1 MSLWGRIKKKAKKA
15 WKNITRGSFTLN
27 TSKGKVKPAKT
38 EKQRKEN
45 RDKIKSSH
53 IRTVDRSVDARNAV
67 IKRQA
72 KQAAKQ
78 KKEAQ
83 KAFRTTFNTAKVK
96 SDIKKSE
103 SIFKTQN
110 NGMSR
115 NDVIMNENLSRM
127 NPQAQ
132 KYAYASLDKKGNK
145 NAGVEKGIA
154 DRAAKAESQF
164 AKKHQFGYGLT
175 RGLMESFPGLDLKK
189 VDENILGKNIDTNT
203 KYTYKGADGQKQTY
217 ASKGKAVSLAER
229 DARKLLDKQIER
241 EAKKSG
247 VDIHSDAYIN
257 ALKKYQKSNR
267 YTSAVKKYAK
277 SAVNGKE
284 GVGAQIGRLVGNFA
298 GFAATGGVEGAEEA
312 VSVAARKLLSK
323 KAAGTAANSAAKRF
337 AARRG
342 ADVVT
347 GAVPNAI
354 NALHQST
361 DKKGKI
367 KAKKAVKKFA
377 ENTAMDVAFGAGME
391 GAGKAAKSAVKSIKS
406 SKRASSALKKANAK
420 AKIARKEAADA
431 TEKLKNATN
440 EDDKAFLRKEK
451 AHALAKAKKAQ
462 RNVERLTKAT
472 KKLEI
477 KQTNAKADSTK
488 AASKAS
494 EKPPVVR
501 SNESFSENR
510 ANTRSAES
518 NAKNENK
525 AVVSTKSENAE
536 ETKPKSESQITT
548 KGEKAEGTKAI
559 TPKEEKAAEKVSN
572 FDSKQSSSA
581 KGAETKAE
589 KKEAVREN
597 KEPDAKDTGKT
608 KIEPKKAAKSEERAL
623 AIRKADER
631 SLTKSEKGEKA
642 LVKSGEKETSVVP
655 AEKADEPKN
664 EPETDGETVSAETKN
679 PKETNKTAEYVKW
692 KKQSEAR
699 KLQREKKRI
708 DEKVK
713 NGEMS
718 ERKAKQLKAKAEKK
732 FAKVV
737 ERENAKLEWVRE
749 EDADKVRDKALPEP
763 GKEKPTENNSK
774 KAAKA
779 KKQDVANLKKR
790 AVKENTK
797 AKAEFER
804 ARSELN
810 IARSSEEITANEH
823 KYRYLRAKRK
833 YEATVEKNNAKIKS
847 AEEAEKAAKEAKQ
860 KSRKFAKVDYDIP
873 KKKDK
878 KSVTKAYKDTVR
890 SLVDSLTGFEDV
902 AKQARKAGDKV
913 RYEKIMGQTNAV
925 RQASSKANYSLE
937 RGQKDFNG
945 KTVGKSAKEIFDGW
959 DSTTAQ
965 GKALNEYAFERIN
978 IDRHH
983 AVGKAKQLVK
993 DGKMT
998 KEEAENFK
1006 YIKDVTGR
1014 TADESAERMREL
1026 ERDFPGIKEK
1036 SDEIIQWFRNEQDV
1050 RVQSGLISKRDKEL
1064 LQDIYPSYVPTHR
1077 ADKWNSKG
1085 IEGGEPI
1092 DPIAAGKDAG
1102 ADNGVVSAGD
1112 EKTTKGSKMDL
1123 VPLQDQMVRRTHQ
1136 LWNAAETNQLL
1147 KAVGGDSYAEA
1158 MTKGGLSPEEAA
1170 DQLAFLVKH
1179 EKDSNTYKA
1188 IYYVNGKAK
1197 TVRIPEQIYKGLND
1211 HYANGHFGNVW
1222 DSITKASSYVS
1233 SPWKKA
1239 ITTWNPLFLVT
1250 NGIKDNIDGLLK
1262 CHNLRYYVSSYPAAL
1277 KSLITK
1283 DEFFEAYLATGT
1295 KKSQFTNV
1303 SDELRNSKNWFKKNI
1318 VGRIEAAN
1326 DVVEAFARMTEF
1338 HATFK
1343 EKGVDIK
1350 DANRDLLN
1358 LASQRAADITDN
1370 FGRSGKMGK
1379 SLNSGTVPFFNPAM
1393 QGTSKTV
1400 RMFQDAKAEGLKGWL
1415 SLIGKASIVGV
1426 APSVINELLH
1436 ADDEEYQN
1444 MNARDKQAYF
1454 LFRRKDGV
1462 YVKIPKGRVAA
1473 TLGLIPQAIASGDA
1487 DERNILGIL
1496 RMAMQQTG
1504 PQNPFDSNVLSPFL
1518 AVKNNKSWTG
1528 NPIQSQWEEDHK
1540 NSEDIW
1546 DGSTSEIGKA
1556 LGKLELSKKLKL
1568 SPKKI
1573 DYLIDAETGVFGDL
1587 LLPATTKARTGD
1599 KKGMSKVTAAAAQ
1612 MATRRFTLDS
1622 VYSNKTMEK
1631 YYNQVTKL
1639 TKDTTSSNKNVAKAA
1654 KNKLAIIKT
1663 YDDRLSKVNSAL
1675 KKIKE
1680 EGGTQ
1685 EQQRQLTKLRRDIMQ
1700 AALSGKEND
1709 GKDAFKDIDVVY
1721 KALGAD
1727 KTIKMYGDK
1736 SMNNAYNAYK
1746 KIVGKDKG
1754 KTAAK
1759 HFYRSAR
1766 NVLAL
1771 ASQGYKSDTARAVG
1785 LAAAGAGNGIFRAY
1799 GLDTKSDGNDT
1810 SSKERAREYIKNGGS
1825 IREFTKLS
1833 DIRKKSYRIDK
1844 KNSDSSANWVSYAYT
1859 LAKHGASNR
1868 AYKVFDIRPGNVH
1881 NAFAMIH
1888 AGATPKDLER
1898 VKKYAPKYMSAEKA
1912 YRAVEMSG
1920 VKGKAKKA
1928 ALYSTLCWWIEK
1940 YNKSTPYGKP
1950 NWSQAGT
1957 ADTHSARVNAAKTKT
1972 ITKYRTR
1979 TLHNVPIQATMRNG
1993 DKIDLTKLSKA
2004 EVQKVLLNSK
2014 GIQSLKYGDRKIKEK
2029 VKETVAKEEGKK
2041 DNTSLDDSK
2050 GRSRGYHRWYRRW
2063 YRRRYRRGGGSRGGS
2078 GAGTIPDTMKTTT
2091 VASKNVNFGGD
2102 VPIEKYK
2109 TQKSNYKQILKAYTK
2124 SSYKKNNL

>member
-1 MSLWGRIKKKAKKA
+1 MSLWSRIKKKAKKIKKKA
-15 WKNITRGSFTLN
+15 KKTWKNLTRGSFTLN

-38 EKQRKEN
+38 AKQRRKN
-45 RDKIKSSH
+45 RAKIKSSN
-53 IRTVDRSVDARNAV
+53 IRTVDRSVGARNAV
-67 IKRQA
+67 VKKQA

-78 KKEAQ
+78 RKEAQ
-83 KAFRTTFNTAKVK
+83 KAFKTTFNTAKVK
-96 SDIKKSE
+96 SNIKKSE
-103 SIFKTQN
+103 SLFKAQN
-110 NGMSR
+110 NGMSK
-115 NDVIMNENLSRM
+115 NDIAMNENLSRM
-127 NPQAQ
+127 NVQAQ
-132 KYAYASLDKKGNK
+132 KKAYASLEKKGNK
-145 NAGVEKGIA
+145 NAGIEKGFA
-154 DRAAKAESQF
+154 TRTAKAEEKA
-164 AKKHQFGYGLT
+164 AKENPFLYNAFRT
-175 RGLMESFPGLDLKK
+175 SAP
-189 VDENILGKNIDTNT
+189 VDTKTVDQIKLGKKINT
-203 KYTYKGADGQKQTY
+203 KDADSTVG
-217 ASKGKAVSLAER
+217 GKVGSVVGSLA
-229 DARKLLDKQIER
+229 Q
-241 EAKKSG
+241 
-247 VDIHSDAYIN
+247 Y
-257 ALKKYQKSNR
+257 
-267 YTSAVKKYAK
+267 AVTGAPLEGAIAK
-277 SAVNGKE
+277 SISKV
-284 GVGAQIGRLVGNFA
+284 
-298 GFAATGGVEGAEEA
+298 AT
-312 VSVAARKLLSK
+312 K
-323 KAAGTAANSAAKRF
+323 KAAQIAAKKGVTEAAKGAAKETAKKLTKKKVGDF
-337 AARRG
+337 AARRA
-342 ADVVT
+342 AD
-347 GAVPNAI
+347 AI
-354 NALHQST
+354 AGSGMNLSMSASQAMNE
-361 DKKGKI
+361 KGKLN
-367 KAKKAVKKFA
+367 KKAFAKNIA

-391 GAGKAAKSAVKSIKS
+391 GVGKATKAAVKSIKS

-420 AKIARKEAADA
+420 AKIARKEAADV

-462 RNVERLTKAT
+462 RNAERLTKAT
-472 KKLEI
+472 KKIEI

-488 AASKAS
+488 VANKAS
-494 EKPPVVR
+494 EKRSVVR

-510 ANTRSAES
+510 ANTRSVES

-548 KGEKAEGTKAI
+548 KGEKAERTKAV
-559 TPKEEKAAEKVSN
+559 TPKEEKAAEKGSS

-581 KGAETKAE
+581 KGTETKAE

-608 KIEPKKAAKSEERAL
+608 KIEPKKAAKSEEHAL

-631 SLTKSEKGEKA
+631 SLAAQGERSLAKSEKGEKA

-655 AEKADEPKN
+655 AEKADEPK
-664 EPETDGETVSAETKN
+664 TDGETVSAETKK
-679 PKETNKTAEYVKW
+679 PKETNKTAEHVKW
-692 KKQSEAR
+692 TKRNEAR

-774 KAAKA
+774 KVAKA

-810 IARSSEEITANEH
+810 IARSSEEITANEF

-847 AEEAEKAAKEAKQ
+847 AEEAKQ

-965 GKALNEYAFERIN
+965 GKALNDYAFERIN

-1014 TADESAERMREL
+1014 TADESAERMKEL
-1026 ERDFPGIKEK
+1026 ENKFPGIKEK

-1050 RVQSGLISKRDKEL
+1050 RVQAGLISKRDKEL

-1092 DPIAAGKDAG
+1092 DPIAAGKDAD
-1102 ADNGVVSAGD
+1102 ADSGVVSAGD

-1170 DQLAFLVKH
+1170 DQLAFLVRH
-1179 EKDSNTYKA
+1179 EGNGNSYKG
-1188 IYYVNGKAK
+1188 IYYVDGKPK
-1197 TVRIPEQIYKGLND
+1197 TVDIPEQIYKGLND
-1211 HYANGHFGNVW
+1211 HYSNGYFGNVW
-1222 DSITKASSYVS
+1222 DDVTKASSYVA
-1233 SPWKKA
+1233 SPFKKA

-1343 EKGVDIK
+1343 EKGVSIK

-1358 LASQRAADITDN
+1358 LASRRAADITDN
-1370 FGRSGKMGK
+1370 FGRSGKWGK
-1379 SLNSGTVPFFNPAM
+1379 SLNRGTVPFFNPAM
-1393 QGTSKTV
+1393 QGASKTV

-1415 SLIGKASIVGV
+1415 SLAGKAAIVGV

-1436 ADDEEYQN
+1436 ADDENYQN
-1444 MNARDKQAYF
+1444 LNARDKQSYY
-1454 LFRRKDGV
+1454 LFRRKDGQ
-1462 YVKIPKGRVAA
+1462 YIKIPKGRVAA

-1487 DERNILGIL
+1487 DERNVLGLL
-1496 RMAMQQTG
+1496 RMAIQQTG
-1504 PQNPFDSNVLSPFL
+1504 PANPLDSNVLSAFF

-1556 LGKLELSKKLKL
+1556 LGKLKLSKMLKL

-1587 LLPATTKARTGD
+1587 LLPATTKARIGD
-1599 KKGMSKVTAAAAQ
+1599 KKGMSKVAAAAAQ

-1622 VYSNKTMEK
+1622 VYSNKIMEK
-1631 YYNQVTKL
+1631 YYDQVEKL
-1639 TKDTTSSNKNVAKAA
+1639 TKDTNSSDNSKAKAA
-1654 KNKLAIIKT
+1654 KSKLAVIKT

-1771 ASQGYKSDTARAVG
+1771 ASQGYTSDTAKAVG
-1785 LAAAGAGNGIFRAY
+1785 LAAAGAGNGVFKAY

-1825 IREFTKLS
+1825 IREFIKLS

-1868 AYKVFDIRPGNVH
+1868 AYKVFDIRSGNVR

-1888 AGATPKDLER
+1888 AGATPKDLAK

-1920 VKGKAKKA
+1920 VKGRAKKA

-2078 GAGTIPDTMKTTT
+2078 GSGSIPDTMKTTT
-2091 VASKNVNFGGD
+2091 VSSKNVNFGGD
-2102 VPIEKYK
+2102 VPTEKYK

-2124 SSYKKNNL
+2124 SNYKKNNL

>member
-1 MSLWGRIKKKAKKA
+1 MSLWSRIKKKAKKT
-15 WKNITRGSFTLN
+15 WKNLTRGSFTLN

-38 EKQRKEN
+38 AKQRREN
-45 RDKIKSSH
+45 RAKIKSSN
-53 IRTVDRSVDARNAV
+53 IRTVDRSVGARNAV
-67 IKRQA
+67 VKKQA

-78 KKEAQ
+78 RKEAQ
-83 KAFRTTFNTAKVK
+83 KAFKTTFNTAKVK
-96 SDIKKSE
+96 SNIKKSE
-103 SIFKTQN
+103 SLFKAQN
-110 NGMSR
+110 NGMSK
-115 NDVIMNENLSRM
+115 NDIAMNENLSRM
-127 NPQAQ
+127 NVQAQ
-132 KYAYASLDKKGNK
+132 KKAYASLEKKGNK
-145 NAGVEKGIA
+145 NAGIEKGFA
-154 DRAAKAESQF
+154 TRTAKAEEKA
-164 AKKHQFGYGLT
+164 AKENPFLYNAFRT
-175 RGLMESFPGLDLKK
+175 SAP
-189 VDENILGKNIDTNT
+189 VDTKTVDQIKLGKKIDT
-203 KYTYKGADGQKQTY
+203 KDADSTVG
-217 ASKGKAVSLAER
+217 GKVGSFA
-229 DARKLLDKQIER
+229 
-241 EAKKSG
+241 G
-247 VDIHSDAYIN
+247 
-257 ALKKYQKSNR
+257 
-267 YTSAVKKYAK
+267 SAVQYAITGAPFEGAIAK
-277 SAVNGKE
+277 SISKV
-284 GVGAQIGRLVGNFA
+284 
-298 GFAATGGVEGAEEA
+298 AT
-312 VSVAARKLLSK
+312 K
-323 KAAGTAANSAAKRF
+323 KAAQIAAKKGVTEAAKGAAKETAKKLTKKKVGDF
-337 AARRG
+337 AARRA
-342 ADVVT
+342 ADAIA
-347 GAVPNAI
+347 GSGMNLSMSASQAVNE
-354 NALHQST
+354 
-361 DKKGKI
+361 KGKLN
-367 KAKKAVKKFA
+367 KKAFAKNIA

-420 AKIARKEAADA
+420 AKLARKEAADA

-462 RNVERLTKAT
+462 RNAERLTKAT
-472 KKLEI
+472 KKIEI

-488 AASKAS
+488 AASRAS
-494 EKPPVVR
+494 EKPPGVR

-510 ANTRSAES
+510 ANTHSVES
-518 NAKNENK
+518 NAKNENP

-548 KGEKAEGTKAI
+548 KGEKAERTKAI
-559 TPKEEKAAEKVSN
+559 TPKEEKAAEKGSS

-581 KGAETKAE
+581 KGTETKAE

-631 SLTKSEKGEKA
+631 SLTVQGERSLAKSEKDEKA

-664 EPETDGETVSAETKN
+664 EPKADGETVSAETE
-679 PKETNKTAEYVKW
+679 KETNKTAEHVKW
-692 KKQSEAR
+692 KKRNEAR

-810 IARSSEEITANEH
+810 TARSSEEITANEY

-873 KKKDK
+873 KRKDK

-890 SLVDSLTGFEDV
+890 SLVDSLAGFEDV

-965 GKALNEYAFERIN
+965 GKALNDYAFERIN

-983 AVGKAKQLVK
+983 AVGKAEQLVK

-1092 DPIAAGKDAG
+1092 DPIAAGKDAD
-1102 ADNGVVSAGD
+1102 ADSGVVSAGD
-1112 EKTTKGSKMDL
+1112 EKKTKGSKMDL
-1123 VPLQDQMVRRTHQ
+1123 VPLQDQIVRRTHQ

-1379 SLNSGTVPFFNPAM
+1379 SLNLGTVPFFNPAM

-1400 RMFQDAKAEGLKGWL
+1400 RMFQDAQAEGLKGWL

-1487 DERNILGIL
+1487 DERNVLGLL

-1518 AVKNNKSWTG
+1518 AVKHNKSWTG

-1639 TKDTTSSNKNVAKAA
+1639 TKDTTSSDKKVAKAA

-1675 KKIKE
+1675 KKVKE

-1700 AALSGKEND
+1700 AALSGKENN
-1709 GKDAFKDIDVVY
+1709 GKSTFKDIDAVH
-1721 KALGAD
+1721 KALGTEE
-1727 KTIKMYGDK
+1727 TIKMYGGK
-1736 SMNNAYNAYK
+1736 SVNNAYRAYK
-1746 KIVGKDKG
+1746 KMLGKDKQ

-1766 NVLAL
+1766 NVLVLEA
-1771 ASQGYKSDTARAVG
+1771 QGYKSDTAKAVG
-1785 LAAAGAGNGIFRAY
+1785 LAAAGAGNGVFKAY

-1810 SSKERAREYIKNGGS
+1810 SSKERAKAYIKNGGS
-1825 IREFTKLS
+1825 LREFMKLS
-1833 DIRKKSYRIDK
+1833 DIKKKAYKIDGDDS
-1844 KNSDSSANWVSYAYT
+1844 NSSANWISYAYT
-1859 LAKHGASNR
+1859 LAKNGASNR
-1868 AYKVFDIRPGNVH
+1868 AYKVFDIRSGNVK

-1888 AGATPKDLER
+1888 AGATPKDLEK
-1898 VKKYAPKYMSAEKA
+1898 VKKYVPRYLSAEKA
-1912 YRAVEMSG
+1912 YRAVELSG
-1920 VKGKAKKA
+1920 VKGNAKKA
-1928 ALYSTLCWWIEK
+1928 ALYSAIWWRAEK
-1940 YNKSTPYGKP
+1940 YNQSTPYGKP

-1979 TLHNVPIQATMRNG
+1979 TLHNVPVQATMRNG

-2078 GAGTIPDTMKTTT
+2078 GAGTIPDTMKTAT
-2091 VASKNVNFGGD
+2091 VASKSVNFGGD
-2102 VPIEKYK
+2102 VPTEKYK

>member
-45 RDKIKSSH
+45 REKIKSSH
-53 IRTVDRSVDARNAV
+53 IRTVDRSVGARNAV

-78 KKEAQ
+78 KKETQ

-96 SDIKKSE
+96 RDIKKSE
-103 SIFKTQN
+103 SLFKTQN

-132 KYAYASLDKKGNK
+132 KKAYASLDKHGSK
-145 NAGVEKGIA
+145 NAGIEKGFA
-154 DRAAKAESQF
+154 TRTAKAEEKA
-164 AKKHQFGYGLT
+164 AKENPLLYNAFRTSAPVDTKMINQIKLGKQINT
-175 RGLMESFPGLDLKK
+175 TK
-189 VDENILGKNIDTNT
+189 VDKSIPGKVGSLVGSAAQYAVT
-203 KYTYKGADGQKQTY
+203 GAPFEG
-217 ASKGKAVSLAER
+217 A
-229 DARKLLDKQIER
+229 I
-241 EAKKSG
+241 
-247 VDIHSDAYIN
+247 
-257 ALKKYQKSNR
+257 
-267 YTSAVKKYAK
+267 AK
-277 SAVNGKE
+277 SISKV
-284 GVGAQIGRLVGNFA
+284 
-298 GFAATGGVEGAEEA
+298 AT
-312 VSVAARKLLSK
+312 K
-323 KAAGTAANSAAKRF
+323 KAAQAAAKKGVTEAAKNAAKDATKKLTKKKVGDF
-337 AARRG
+337 AARRA
-342 ADVVT
+342 ADAIA
-347 GAVPNAI
+347 GSGMNLSMSASQAVNE
-354 NALHQST
+354 
-361 DKKGKI
+361 KGKI
-367 KAKKAVKKFA
+367 NKKAFAKNFA
-377 ENTAMDVAFGAGME
+377 ENTAMDAAFGAGME
-391 GAGKAAKSAVKSIKS
+391 GVGKAAKSAVKSVKS
-406 SKRASSALKKANAK
+406 SKRASSALKKANTK
-420 AKIARKEAADA
+420 AKMARKEAADV

-440 EDDKAFLRKEK
+440 EDDKSLLRKEK
-451 AHALAKAKKAQ
+451 AHALAKAKKAR
-462 RNVERLTKAT
+462 RNVERLTKITKGIEIKTTNKAKAAENAPDVKSEQSSWQKGDVDRPAGKTSEIEKQAVEKANKEKAKAKEKFDNTRKRLNIAKASNEISDKEYSFKYARAKKEYEIST
-472 KKLEI
+472 KKADADIEKAKSDTSTAGKAPDVKPGDEVITPKKEKVSEVKSLE
-477 KQTNAKADSTK
+477 AKGADK
-488 AASKAS
+488 APDVPS
-494 EKPPVVR
+494 EK
-501 SNESFSENR
+501 S
-510 ANTRSAES
+510 SAES
-518 NAKNENK
+518 KANTQPETKVSETENK
-525 AVVSTKSENAE
+525 SL
-536 ETKPKSESQITT
+536 
-548 KGEKAEGTKAI
+548 
-559 TPKEEKAAEKVSN
+559 KEEKATWEI
-572 FDSKQSSSA
+572 KQAA
-581 KGAETKAE
+581 KQKIKAREQLKTKKAE
-589 KKEAVREN
+589 I
-597 KEPDAKDTGKT
+597 G
-608 KIEPKKAAKSEERAL
+608 
-623 AIRKADER
+623 RK
-631 SLTKSEKGEKA
+631 LEKGEISEKQAESENKQAEADFKKSSELQDDRIKA
-642 LVKSGEKETSVVP
+642 AREEIKEETEAKQDGNTGE
-655 AEKADEPKN
+655 AEKADNAPDVPSEKSSAD
-664 EPETDGETVSAETKN
+664 DGDITS
-679 PKETNKTAEYVKW
+679 PKEKPAEIE
-692 KKQSEAR
+692 KQTVEQAD
-699 KLQREKKRI
+699 KE
-708 DEKVK
+708 
-713 NGEMS
+713 
-718 ERKAKQLKAKAEKK
+718 KAKAKEKFDGRKQELDSARANGELTDKEYSAEYARANEEYETAVKKQDENIEKAKKETEKK
-732 FAKVV
+732 PNKRIAKVDY
-737 ERENAKLEWVRE
+737 NIA
-749 EDADKVRDKALPEP
+749 
-763 GKEKPTENNSK
+763 KEKDPIL
-774 KAAKA
+774 AKA
-779 KKQDVANLKKR
+779 KKTY
-790 AVKENTK
+790 EN
-797 AKAEFER
+797 
-804 ARSELN
+804 
-810 IARSSEEITANEH
+810 
-823 KYRYLRAKRK
+823 
-833 YEATVEKNNAKIKS
+833 V
-847 AEEAEKAAKEAKQ
+847 
-860 KSRKFAKVDYDIP
+860 
-873 KKKDK
+873 
-878 KSVTKAYKDTVR
+878 VR
-890 SLVDSLTGFEDV
+890 GLVDSLTGFENV
-902 AKQARKAGDKV
+902 AKQARKAGNNTL
-913 RYEKIMGQTNAV
+913 YEKIMGQTNAV

-978 IDRHH
+978 VDRQY
-983 AVGKAKQLVK
+983 APSKVKQLVK
-993 DGKMT
+993 DGKMS
-998 KEEAENFK
+998 EAEAENFS
-1006 YIKDVTGR
+1006 YVKDVTGR
-1014 TADESAERMREL
+1014 TADESKARLEEL
-1026 ERDFPGIKEK
+1026 EEKFPGIKEK
-1036 SDEIIQWFRNEQDV
+1036 SDEIIKWFRNEQTV
-1050 RVQSGLISKRDKEL
+1050 RVQAGLISRRDKEL
-1064 LQDIYPSYVPTHR
+1064 MQEIYPSYVPTHR
-1077 ADKWNSKG
+1077 SEFWNRKG

-1092 DPIAAGKDAG
+1092 DPIAAGRDADS
-1102 ADNGVVSAGD
+1102 DNGIMSTGD
-1112 EKTTKGSKMDL
+1112 QKTTKGSKIDL
-1123 VPLQDQMVRRTHQ
+1123 VPIQDQMVRRTHQ
-1136 LWNAAETNQLL
+1136 LWNAAETNQLM
-1147 KAVGGDSYAEA
+1147 KAVGGDAYAEA
-1158 MTKGGLSPEEAA
+1158 MTKGGLSPEDAA
-1170 DQLAFLVKH
+1170 DQLAFLVRH
-1179 EKDSNTYKA
+1179 EGNGSYKG
-1188 IYYVNGKAK
+1188 IYYVDGKPK
-1197 TVRIPEQIYKGLND
+1197 TVDIPEQIYKGLND
-1211 HYANGHFGNVW
+1211 HYSNGYFGNVW
-1222 DSITKASSYVS
+1222 DDVTKASSYVA
-1233 SPWKKA
+1233 SPFKKA

-1326 DVVEAFARMTEF
+1326 DAVEAFARMTEF

-1343 EKGVDIK
+1343 EKGVSIK

-1370 FGRSGKMGK
+1370 FGRSGKWGK
-1379 SLNSGTVPFFNPAM
+1379 SLNRGTVPFFNPAM
-1393 QGTSKTV
+1393 QGASKTI

-1415 SLIGKASIVGV
+1415 SLASKAAIVGV

-1436 ADDEEYQN
+1436 ADDENYQN
-1444 MNARDKQAYF
+1444 LNARDKQSYY
-1454 LFRRKDGV
+1454 LFRRKDGQ

-1487 DERNILGIL
+1487 DERNVLGLL
-1496 RMAMQQTG
+1496 RMAFQQTG
-1504 PQNPFDSNVLSPFL
+1504 PVNPFDSNVLSAFF

-1528 NPIQSQWEEDHK
+1528 NPIQSQWEEDNK

-1587 LLPATTKARTGD
+1587 LLPATTKARTGN
-1599 KKGMSKVTAAAAQ
+1599 KKGMSKAAAAALQ

-1631 YYNQVTKL
+1631 YYDQVEKL
-1639 TKDTTSSNKNVAKAA
+1639 TKDTNSSNKSVAKAA
-1654 KNKLAIIKT
+1654 KSKLAIIKT

-1675 KKIKE
+1675 KKVKE

-1746 KIVGKDKG
+1746 KIVGKGNG
-1754 KTAAK
+1754 KTAVK

-1771 ASQGYKSDTARAVG
+1771 SAQGYTSDTARAVG
-1785 LAAAGAGNGIFRAY
+1785 LAAAGAGNGIFKAY
-1799 GLDTKSDGNDT
+1799 GLDTKSEGNDT

-1844 KNSDSSANWVSYAYT
+1844 QNSDSSANWVSYAYT

-1888 AGATPKDLER
+1888 AGATPKDLEK

-1957 ADTHSARVNAAKTKT
+1957 ADTHSAKVNAVKTKT

-2014 GIQSLKYGDRKIKEK
+2014 GVRSLKYGDRKIKEK
-2029 VKETVAKEEGKK
+2029 VKETVAKKASKK

-2050 GRSRGYHRWYRRW
+2050 GKSGGYRRW
-2063 YRRRYRRGGGSRGGS
+2063 YRRYYRRHYGRGGGSRGGS
-2078 GAGTIPDTMKTTT
+2078 GAGTIPDTIKTAT
-2091 VASKNVNFGGD
+2091 VSSKNVNFGGN
-2102 VPIEKYK
+2102 VPTEKYK

>member
-15 WKNITRGSFTLN
+15 WKDITRGSFTLN
-27 TSKGKVKPAKT
+27 TSEGKVKPAKT

-45 RDKIKSSH
+45 REKIKSSH

-127 NPQAQ
+127 NPQVQ
-132 KYAYASLDKKGNK
+132 KKAYASLDKHGSK
-145 NAGVEKGIA
+145 NAGIEKGFA
-154 DRAAKAESQF
+154 TRTAKAEEKA
-164 AKKHQFGYGLT
+164 AKENPLLYNALRTSAPVDTKMINQITLGKQINT
-175 RGLMESFPGLDLKK
+175 TK
-189 VDENILGKNIDTNT
+189 VDKSIPGKVGSLVGSAAQYAVT
-203 KYTYKGADGQKQTY
+203 GAPFEG
-217 ASKGKAVSLAER
+217 A
-229 DARKLLDKQIER
+229 I
-241 EAKKSG
+241 
-247 VDIHSDAYIN
+247 
-257 ALKKYQKSNR
+257 
-267 YTSAVKKYAK
+267 AK
-277 SAVNGKE
+277 SISKV
-284 GVGAQIGRLVGNFA
+284 
-298 GFAATGGVEGAEEA
+298 AT
-312 VSVAARKLLSK
+312 K
-323 KAAGTAANSAAKRF
+323 KAAQAAAKKGVTEAAKNVAKDATKKLTKKKVGDF
-337 AARRG
+337 AARRA
-342 ADVVT
+342 ADAIA
-347 GAVPNAI
+347 GSGMNLSMSASQAVNE
-354 NALHQST
+354 
-361 DKKGKI
+361 KGKI
-367 KAKKAVKKFA
+367 NKKAFAKNFA
-377 ENTAMDVAFGAGME
+377 ENTAMDAAFGAGME
-391 GAGKAAKSAVKSIKS
+391 GVGKVTKAAVKSVKS

-420 AKIARKEAADA
+420 AKMARKEAADV
-431 TEKLKNATN
+431 TEKLKNAN
-440 EDDKAFLRKEK
+440 DAVDKMMLRKEK
-451 AHALAKAKKAQ
+451 SAALAKAKKAQ
-462 RNVERLTKAT
+462 KNVERLTKIT
-472 KKLEI
+472 KGIEI
-477 KQTNAKADSTK
+477 KTTNKA
-488 AASKAS
+488 KAS
-494 EKPPVVR
+494 ENAPSFKSEQSSWRKGDVDSPAGKTSEIEKQAVEKATKEKAKAKEKFDNTR
-501 SNESFSENR
+501 KRLNIAKASNEISAKEYSFKYARAKKEYEISTKKADADIEKAKSDTSTADKAPDVKSGDEVIKPKKEKVSEVKSLETKG
-510 ANTRSAES
+510 ADKAPDVPAEKSSAES
-518 NAKNENK
+518 KSNIQPETKVSETENK
-525 AVVSTKSENAE
+525 S
-536 ETKPKSESQITT
+536 
-548 KGEKAEGTKAI
+548 
-559 TPKEEKAAEKVSN
+559 PKEEKATREIKQA
-572 FDSKQSSSA
+572 SKQKIKA
-581 KGAETKAE
+581 REQLKTKKAE
-589 KKEAVREN
+589 IDRKLEKGE
-597 KEPDAKDTGKT
+597 
-608 KIEPKKAAKSEERAL
+608 ISLAKSE
-623 AIRKADER
+623 KD
-631 SLTKSEKGEKA
+631 EKA

-804 ARSELN
+804 ARNELK
-810 IARSSEEITANEH
+810 IARSSEEITANEY

-873 KKKDK
+873 KRKDK

-983 AVGKAKQLVK
+983 AVGKAEQLVK

-1036 SDEIIQWFRNEQDV
+1036 SDEIIRWFRNEQDV

-1092 DPIAAGKDAG
+1092 DPIAAGKDAD

-1158 MTKGGLSPEEAA
+1158 MVKGGLSPEEAA

-1179 EKDSNTYKA
+1179 GKDSNVYKA

-1262 CHNLRYYVSSYPAAL
+1262 CHNLRYYISSYSDAL

-1283 DEFFEAYLATGT
+1283 DEYYEAYLSTGT

-1303 SDELRNSKNWFKKNI
+1303 SDELRDSKNWFKKNI

-1326 DVVEAFARMTEF
+1326 DAVEAFARMTEF

-1343 EKGVDIK
+1343 EKGVSIK

-1436 ADDEEYQN
+1436 ADDEEYQK

-1518 AVKNNKSWTG
+1518 AAKNNKSWTG
-1528 NPIQSQWEEDHK
+1528 NPIESQWEEDHK

-1599 KKGMSKVTAAAAQ
+1599 KKGMSKVTAAALQ

-1639 TKDTTSSNKNVAKAA
+1639 TKDTTSSNKSVAKAA

-1675 KKIKE
+1675 KKVKE

-1771 ASQGYKSDTARAVG
+1771 SAQGYTSDTARAVG
-1785 LAAAGAGNGIFRAY
+1785 LAAAGAGNGIFKAY
-1799 GLDTKSDGNDT
+1799 GLDTKSEGNDA

-1844 KNSDSSANWVSYAYT
+1844 QNSDSSANWVSYAYT

-1888 AGATPKDLER
+1888 AGATPKDLEK

-1957 ADTHSARVNAAKTKT
+1957 ADTHSAKVNAAKTKT

-2014 GIQSLKYGDRKIKEK
+2014 GVRSLKYGDRKIKEK
-2029 VKETVAKEEGKK
+2029 VKETVAKKASKK

-2050 GRSRGYHRWYRRW
+2050 GKSGGYRRW
-2063 YRRRYRRGGGSRGGS
+2063 YRRYYRRWYRRHYGRGGGSRGGS
-2078 GAGTIPDTMKTTT
+2078 GAGTIPDTIKTTT
-2091 VASKNVNFGGD
+2091 VSGKDVNFGGD
-2102 VPIEKYK
+2102 VPTEKYK

>member
-1 MSLWGRIKKKAKKA
+1 MSLWSRIKKKAKKT
-15 WKNITRGSFTLN
+15 WKDLTRGSFTLN

-38 EKQRKEN
+38 AKQRKEN
-45 RDKIKSSH
+45 RAKIKSSN
-53 IRTVDRSVDARNAV
+53 IRTVDRSVGARNAV
-67 IKRQA
+67 VKEQA

-78 KKEAQ
+78 RKEAQ
-83 KAFRTTFNTAKVK
+83 KAFKTTFNTAKVK
-96 SDIKKSE
+96 SNIKKSE
-103 SIFKTQN
+103 SLFKAQN
-110 NGMSR
+110 NGMSK
-115 NDVIMNENLSRM
+115 NDIAMNENLSRM
-127 NPQAQ
+127 NVQAQ
-132 KYAYASLDKKGNK
+132 KKAYASLEKKGNK
-145 NAGVEKGIA
+145 NAGIEKGFA
-154 DRAAKAESQF
+154 TRTAKAEEKA
-164 AKKHQFGYGLT
+164 AKENPFLYNAFRT
-175 RGLMESFPGLDLKK
+175 SAP
-189 VDENILGKNIDTNT
+189 VDTKTVDQITLGKKIDT
-203 KYTYKGADGQKQTY
+203 KDADSTVG
-217 ASKGKAVSLAER
+217 GKVGSFA
-229 DARKLLDKQIER
+229 
-241 EAKKSG
+241 G
-247 VDIHSDAYIN
+247 
-257 ALKKYQKSNR
+257 
-267 YTSAVKKYAK
+267 SAVQYAITGAPFEGAIAK
-277 SAVNGKE
+277 SISKV
-284 GVGAQIGRLVGNFA
+284 
-298 GFAATGGVEGAEEA
+298 AT
-312 VSVAARKLLSK
+312 K
-323 KAAGTAANSAAKRF
+323 KAAQIAAKKGVTEAAKGAAKETAKKLTKKKVGDF
-337 AARRG
+337 AARRA
-342 ADVVT
+342 AD
-347 GAVPNAI
+347 AI
-354 NALHQST
+354 AGSGMNLSMSASQAMNE
-361 DKKGKI
+361 KGKI
-367 KAKKAVKKFA
+367 NKKAFAKNIA

-462 RNVERLTKAT
+462 RNAERLTKAT
-472 KKLEI
+472 KKIEI

-642 LVKSGEKETSVVP
+642 LVESGEKETSVIP

-664 EPETDGETVSAETKN
+664 EPKTDGETVSAETE
-679 PKETNKTAEYVKW
+679 KETNKTAEHVKW
-692 KKQSEAR
+692 TKRNEAR

-1785 LAAAGAGNGIFRAY
+1785 LAAAGAGNGVFRAY

>member
-45 RDKIKSSH
+45 RKKIKSSH
-53 IRTVDRSVDARNAV
+53 IRTVDRSVGARNAV

-132 KYAYASLDKKGNK
+132 KKAYASLDKHGSK
-145 NAGVEKGIA
+145 NAGIEKGFA
-154 DRAAKAESQF
+154 TRTAKAEEKA
-164 AKKHQFGYGLT
+164 AKENPLLYNAFRTSAPVDTKMINQIKLGKQINT
-175 RGLMESFPGLDLKK
+175 TK
-189 VDENILGKNIDTNT
+189 VDKSIPGKVGSLVGSAAQYAVT
-203 KYTYKGADGQKQTY
+203 GAPFEG
-217 ASKGKAVSLAER
+217 A
-229 DARKLLDKQIER
+229 I
-241 EAKKSG
+241 
-247 VDIHSDAYIN
+247 
-257 ALKKYQKSNR
+257 
-267 YTSAVKKYAK
+267 AK
-277 SAVNGKE
+277 SISKV
-284 GVGAQIGRLVGNFA
+284 
-298 GFAATGGVEGAEEA
+298 AT
-312 VSVAARKLLSK
+312 K
-323 KAAGTAANSAAKRF
+323 KAAQAAAKKGVTEAAKNAAKDATKKLTKKKVGDF
-337 AARRG
+337 AARRA
-342 ADVVT
+342 ADAIA
-347 GAVPNAI
+347 GSGMNLSMSASQAVNE
-354 NALHQST
+354 
-361 DKKGKI
+361 KGKI
-367 KAKKAVKKFA
+367 NKKAFAKNFA
-377 ENTAMDVAFGAGME
+377 ENTAMDAAFGAGME
-391 GAGKAAKSAVKSIKS
+391 GVGKATKAAVKSVKS

-420 AKIARKEAADA
+420 AKMARKEAADV
-431 TEKLKNATN
+431 TEKLKNAN
-440 EDDKAFLRKEK
+440 DAVDKMMLRKEK
-451 AHALAKAKKAQ
+451 SAALVKAKKAQ
-462 RNVERLTKAT
+462 KNVERLAKITKGIEIKTTGKAKAIENAPSVKSEQSSWRKGNVDRPAGKTSEIEKQAVEKANKEKAKAKEKFDNTRKRLNIAKASNEISAKEYSFKYARAKKEYEIST
-472 KKLEI
+472 KK
-477 KQTNAKADSTK
+477 AD
-488 AASKAS
+488 AD
-494 EKPPVVR
+494 
-501 SNESFSENR
+501 
-510 ANTRSAES
+510 
-518 NAKNENK
+518 
-525 AVVSTKSENAE
+525 
-536 ETKPKSESQITT
+536 I
-548 KGEKAEGTKAI
+548 EKAKSDTSTAGKA
-559 TPKEEKAAEKVSN
+559 
-572 FDSKQSSSA
+572 
-581 KGAETKAE
+581 
-589 KKEAVREN
+589 
-597 KEPDAKDTGKT
+597 PD
-608 KIEPKKAAKSEERAL
+608 
-623 AIRKADER
+623 
-631 SLTKSEKGEKA
+631 
-642 LVKSGEKETSVVP
+642 VP
-655 AEKADEPKN
+655 AEKS
-664 EPETDGETVSAETKN
+664 SAESKANTQPKTKVSETEN
-679 PKETNKTAEYVKW
+679 KSLKEKKATREIKQAAKQKIKAREQLKTKKAEIDRKLKKGEISEKQAESENKQAEADYKKSSELQDNRIKAAREEIKTETEAKQDGNTGEADKADNVPNVPSEKSSYDDGDITSPKEKPAEIE
-692 KKQSEAR
+692 KQTV
-699 KLQREKKRI
+699 EKADK
-708 DEKVK
+708 E
-713 NGEMS
+713 
-718 ERKAKQLKAKAEKK
+718 KAKA
-732 FAKVV
+732 
-737 ERENAKLEWVRE
+737 
-749 EDADKVRDKALPEP
+749 
-763 GKEKPTENNSK
+763 KEKFDGRKQELDSARANGELTDKEYS
-774 KAAKA
+774 AEYAKA
-779 KKQDVANLKKR
+779 NEEYETAVKKQDENIEKETEKKP
-790 AVKENTK
+790 N
-797 AKAEFER
+797 
-804 ARSELN
+804 
-810 IARSSEEITANEH
+810 
-823 KYRYLRAKRK
+823 KR
-833 YEATVEKNNAKIKS
+833 I
-847 AEEAEKAAKEAKQ
+847 
-860 KSRKFAKVDYDIP
+860 AKVDYNIAKEKDPILP
-873 KKKDK
+873 KAKK
-878 KSVTKAYKDTVR
+878 TYENIVR
-890 SLVDSLTGFEDV
+890 GLVDSLTGFENV
-902 AKQARKAGDKV
+902 AKQARKAGDKT

-945 KTVGKSAKEIFDGW
+945 QTVGKSAKEIFDGW
-959 DSTTAQ
+959 DSTTAR

-978 IDRHH
+978 IDRQY
-983 AVGKAKQLVK
+983 APSKVNQLVK
-993 DGKMT
+993 DGKMS
-998 KEEAENFK
+998 EAEAKNYS

-1014 TADESAERMREL
+1014 TAVESKARLEEL
-1026 ERDFPGIKEK
+1026 EEKFPGIKEK
-1036 SDEIIQWFRNEQDV
+1036 SDEIIKWFRNEQTI
-1050 RVQSGLISKRDKEL
+1050 RVQAGLISRRDKEL
-1064 LQDIYPSYVPTHR
+1064 LQEIYPSYVPTHR
-1077 ADKWNSKG
+1077 SEFWNRKG

-1092 DPIAAGKDAG
+1092 DPIAAGRDADS
-1102 ADNGVVSAGD
+1102 DNGIMSTGD
-1112 EKTTKGSKMDL
+1112 QKTTKGSKIDL
-1123 VPLQDQMVRRTHQ
+1123 VPIQDQMVRRTHQ
-1136 LWNAAETNQLL
+1136 LWNAAETNQLM
-1147 KAVGGDSYAEA
+1147 KAVGGDAYAEA
-1158 MTKGGLSPEEAA
+1158 MTKGGLSPEDAA
-1170 DQLAFLVKH
+1170 DQLAFLVRH
-1179 EKDSNTYKA
+1179 EGNGNSYKG
-1188 IYYVNGKAK
+1188 IYYVDGKPK
-1197 TVRIPEQIYKGLND
+1197 TVDIPEQIYKGLND

-1222 DSITKASSYVS
+1222 DDVTKASSYVA
-1233 SPWKKA
+1233 SPLKKS

-1262 CHNLRYYVSSYPAAL
+1262 CHNLRYYVSSYSAAL

-1326 DVVEAFARMTEF
+1326 DAVEAFARMTEF

-1343 EKGVDIK
+1343 EKGVSLK

-1370 FGRSGKMGK
+1370 FGRSGKWGK
-1379 SLNSGTVPFFNPAM
+1379 SLNSGTVMFFNPAM
-1393 QGTSKTV
+1393 QGASKTV
-1400 RMFQDAKAEGLKGWL
+1400 RMFQDAQAEGLKGWL
-1415 SLIGKASIVGV
+1415 SLASKAAIVGV

-1436 ADDEEYQN
+1436 ADDENYQN
-1444 MNARDKQAYF
+1444 LNARDKQSYY
-1454 LFRRKDGV
+1454 LFRRKDGQ

-1487 DERNILGIL
+1487 DERNVLGLL
-1496 RMAMQQTG
+1496 RMAIQQTG
-1504 PQNPFDSNVLSPFL
+1504 PVNPLDSNVLSAFF

-1528 NPIQSQWEEDHK
+1528 NPIESQWEEDHK

-1556 LGKLELSKKLKL
+1556 LGKLGLSKKLKL

-1599 KKGMSKVTAAAAQ
+1599 KKGMSKVTAAALQ

-1639 TKDTTSSNKNVAKAA
+1639 TKDTTSSNKSVAKAA

-1675 KKIKE
+1675 KKVKE

-1771 ASQGYKSDTARAVG
+1771 SAQGYTSDTARAVG
-1785 LAAAGAGNGIFRAY
+1785 LAAAGAGNGIFKAY
-1799 GLDTKSDGNDT
+1799 GLDTKSEGNDA

-1844 KNSDSSANWVSYAYT
+1844 QNSDSSANWVSYAYT

-1888 AGATPKDLER
+1888 AGATPKDLEK

-1957 ADTHSARVNAAKTKT
+1957 ADTHSAKVNAVKTKT

-2014 GIQSLKYGDRKIKEK
+2014 GVRSLKYGDRKIKEK
-2029 VKETVAKEEGKK
+2029 VKETVAKKASKK

-2050 GRSRGYHRWYRRW
+2050 GKSGGYRRW
-2063 YRRRYRRGGGSRGGS
+2063 YRRYYRRHYGRGGGSRGGS
-2078 GAGTIPDTMKTTT
+2078 AAGTIPDTIKTTT
-2091 VASKNVNFGGD
+2091 VSGKDVNFGGD
-2102 VPIEKYK
+2102 VPTEKYK
-2109 TQKSNYKQILKAYTK
+2109 THKSNYKQILKAYTK

>member
-1 MSLWGRIKKKAKKA
+1 MSLWRRIKKKTKKA
-15 WKNITRGSFTLN
+15 WKNLTRGSFTLN

-38 EKQRKEN
+38 AKQRKEN
-45 RDKIKSSH
+45 RAKIKSSN
-53 IRTVDRSVDARNAV
+53 IRTVDRSVGARNAV
-67 IKRQA
+67 VKKRA

-78 KKEAQ
+78 RKKAQ

-110 NGMSR
+110 NGLSQS
-115 NDVIMNENLSRM
+115 DVSTIQNLSRM

-175 RGLMESFPGLDLKK
+175 RGLMDSVPGLDLKK

-203 KYTYKGADGQKQTY
+203 KYTYKGADGQKRTY

-229 DARKLLDKQIER
+229 DARKLLDKQMER

-284 GVGAQIGRLVGNFA
+284 GVGAQIGRLVGNFV
-298 GFAATGGVEGAEEA
+298 GFAATGGVKGAEEA

-323 KAAGTAANSAAKRF
+323 KAAGTAANSAAKKF
-337 AARRG
+337 VARRG
-342 ADVVT
+342 ADVAT

-377 ENTAMDVAFGAGME
+377 ENTAMDAAFGAGME
-391 GAGKAAKSAVKSIKS
+391 GVGKATKAAVKSIKS

-420 AKIARKEAADA
+420 AKLARKEAADV
-431 TEKLKNATN
+431 TEKLKNAK
-440 EDDKAFLRKEK
+440 EEIDKIMLRKEK
-451 AHALAKAKKAQ
+451 SAALAKAKKAQ
-462 RNVERLTKAT
+462 RNVERLTKITKGIEIKTTNKAKATENAPSFKSEQSSWEKGDVDRPAGKTSEIEKQAVEKAT
-472 KKLEI
+472 KEK
-477 KQTNAKADSTK
+477 AKAKEKFDNTRKRLNIAKASNEISAKEYSFKYARAKKEYEISTK
-488 AASKAS
+488 KADADIEKAKSDTSTADKAPDVKSGDEVITPKKEKVSEVKSLETKGADKAPGVPS
-494 EKPPVVR
+494 EK
-501 SNESFSENR
+501 S
-510 ANTRSAES
+510 SAES
-518 NAKNENK
+518 KSNTQSETKVSETENK
-525 AVVSTKSENAE
+525 SH
-536 ETKPKSESQITT
+536 
-548 KGEKAEGTKAI
+548 
-559 TPKEEKAAEKVSN
+559 KEEKATREIKQAAKQKIKAREQLKTKKAEIDRKLENGEISE
-572 FDSKQSSSA
+572 KQAESENKQAEADYKKSSELQDNRIKAAREEIKTETEAKQDGNTGEADKADNVPDVPSEKSSA
-581 KGAETKAE
+581 DDGDITSPKEKPAEIE
-589 KKEAVREN
+589 KQTV
-597 KEPDAKDTGKT
+597 
-608 KIEPKKAAKSEERAL
+608 
-623 AIRKADER
+623 
-631 SLTKSEKGEKA
+631 
-642 LVKSGEKETSVVP
+642 
-655 AEKADEPKN
+655 EKAD
-664 EPETDGETVSAETKN
+664 
-679 PKETNKTAEYVKW
+679 KE
-692 KKQSEAR
+692 
-699 KLQREKKRI
+699 
-708 DEKVK
+708 
-713 NGEMS
+713 
-718 ERKAKQLKAKAEKK
+718 KAKAKEKFDGRKKELDSARANGELTDKEYSEEYARANEEYETAVKKQDENIKKATEKK
-732 FAKVV
+732 PNKRIAKVDY
-737 ERENAKLEWVRE
+737 NIA
-749 EDADKVRDKALPEP
+749 
-763 GKEKPTENNSK
+763 KEKDPIL
-774 KAAKA
+774 AKA
-779 KKQDVANLKKR
+779 KKTY
-790 AVKENTK
+790 EN
-797 AKAEFER
+797 
-804 ARSELN
+804 
-810 IARSSEEITANEH
+810 I
-823 KYRYLRAKRK
+823 
-833 YEATVEKNNAKIKS
+833 
-847 AEEAEKAAKEAKQ
+847 
-860 KSRKFAKVDYDIP
+860 
-873 KKKDK
+873 
-878 KSVTKAYKDTVR
+878 VR
-890 SLVDSLTGFEDV
+890 GLVDSLTGFENV
-902 AKQARKAGDKV
+902 AKQARKAGDKT

-983 AVGKAKQLVK
+983 AVGKAEQLVK

-1014 TADESAERMREL
+1014 TVDESKARLEEL
-1026 ERDFPGIKEK
+1026 EEKFPGIKEK
-1036 SDEIIQWFRNEQDV
+1036 SNEIIKWFRNEQTI
-1050 RVQSGLISKRDKEL
+1050 RVQAGLISRRDKEL
-1064 LQDIYPSYVPTHR
+1064 LQEIYPSYVPTHR
-1077 ADKWNSKG
+1077 SEFWNRKG

-1092 DPIAAGKDAG
+1092 DPIAAGRDAG
-1102 ADNGVVSAGD
+1102 SDNGIMSTGD
-1112 EKTTKGSKMDL
+1112 QKTTKGSKIDL
-1123 VPLQDQMVRRTHQ
+1123 VPIQDQMVRRTHQ
-1136 LWNAAETNQLL
+1136 LWNAAETNQLM
-1147 KAVGGDSYAEA
+1147 KAVGGDAYAEA
-1158 MTKGGLSPEEAA
+1158 MTKGGLSPEDAA
-1170 DQLAFLVKH
+1170 DQLAFLVRH
-1179 EKDSNTYKA
+1179 EGNGNYKG
-1188 IYYVNGKAK
+1188 IYYVDGKPK
-1197 TVRIPEQIYKGLND
+1197 TVDIPEQIYKGLND
-1211 HYANGHFGNVW
+1211 HYSNGYFGNVW
-1222 DSITKASSYVS
+1222 DDVTKASSYVA
-1233 SPWKKA
+1233 SPFKKA

-1283 DEFFEAYLATGT
+1283 DEFFDAYLATGT

-1326 DVVEAFARMTEF
+1326 DAVEAFSRMTEF

-1343 EKGVDIK
+1343 EKGVSIK

-1370 FGRSGKMGK
+1370 FGRSGKWGK
-1379 SLNSGTVPFFNPAM
+1379 SLNRGTVPFFNPAM
-1393 QGTSKTV
+1393 QGASKTI

-1415 SLIGKASIVGV
+1415 SLASKAAIVGV

-1436 ADDEEYQN
+1436 ADDENYQN
-1444 MNARDKQAYF
+1444 LNARDKQSYY
-1454 LFRRKDGV
+1454 LFRTKDGQ
-1462 YVKIPKGRVAA
+1462 YIKIPKGRVAA

-1487 DERNILGIL
+1487 DERSVLGLL
-1496 RMAMQQTG
+1496 RMAIQQTG
-1504 PQNPFDSNVLSPFL
+1504 PANPLDSNVLSAFF

-1528 NPIQSQWEEDHK
+1528 NPIESQWEEEHK

-1599 KKGMSKVTAAAAQ
+1599 KKGMSKVTAAALQ

-1631 YYNQVTKL
+1631 YYNQVEKL
-1639 TKDTTSSNKNVAKAA
+1639 TKDTNSSNKNVAKAA

-1771 ASQGYKSDTARAVG
+1771 SAQGYTSDTARAVG
-1785 LAAAGAGNGIFRAY
+1785 LAAAGAGNGIFKAY
-1799 GLDTKSDGNDT
+1799 GLDTKSEGNDT

-1844 KNSDSSANWVSYAYT
+1844 QNSDSSANWVSYAYT

-1950 NWSQAGT
+1950 NWSQSGT
-1957 ADTHSARVNAAKTKT
+1957 ADTHSAKVNAVKTKT

-2014 GIQSLKYGDRKIKEK
+2014 GVRSLKYGDRKIKEK
-2029 VKETVAKEEGKK
+2029 VKETVAKKASKK

-2050 GRSRGYHRWYRRW
+2050 GRSGGYRRW
-2063 YRRRYRRGGGSRGGS
+2063 YRRYYRRHYGRGGGSRGGS
-2078 GAGTIPDTMKTTT
+2078 GAGTIPDTIKTTT
-2091 VASKNVNFGGD
+2091 VSSKNVNFGGD
-2102 VPIEKYK
+2102 VPTEKYK